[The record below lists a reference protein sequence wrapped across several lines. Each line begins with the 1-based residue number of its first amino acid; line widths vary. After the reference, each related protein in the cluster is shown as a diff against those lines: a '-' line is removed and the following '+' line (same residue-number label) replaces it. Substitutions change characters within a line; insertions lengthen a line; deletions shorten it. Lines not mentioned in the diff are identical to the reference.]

1 MIAVD
6 TGPSASAI
14 ANHADVEQ
22 AGHMMM
28 GGVIQLVDML
38 LIHSIMLPCR
48 LPANAIACWA
58 MRD

>member
-14 ANHADVEQ
+14 ANHADVEL

-28 GGVIQLVDML
+28 GGVIQLVDMS
-38 LIHSIMLPCR
+38 LIHSITLPYR
-48 LPANAIACWA
+48 SAGNAIACWA
-58 MRD
+58 MGD